1 MRGRYVLSILCVAA
15 ALARAAPSP
24 DFSDRDEEDA
34 SRSPSRRDS
43 QIPLDFDQAG
53 GTDDSFEIADGPRY
67 PPQES
72 RTIYQI
78 ISDSLEFSKFAKAI
92 DFTDD
97 VVAYLNDSA
106 SDLTFFVAPDYEH
119 DHLATRHEFYGIV
132 AAIENPKASNG
143 EENSVRSTIRS
154 LLEYHTIPERLHIHD
169 EPATASYPTRLAISN
184 SEDVPQRLKIEQ
196 RKHHR
201 VAVNGRSVIREPIR
215 AANGIIYVLDLPLST
230 PGSVY
235 QALLDSSA
243 TTMLSAIK
251 HAGLTDLF
259 ESDSSMTV
267 FSPDDR
273 AFDHLPEGLRAYLF
287 SDAGK
292 PALKKLLEYH
302 VAPDVLFYTDYA
314 HGLPSDA
321 VSHRPEDDFVDTEE
335 ILEDMS
341 DEESRVEEIYIII
354 QVEQDY
360 APRERSP
367 SYHPHEHPR
376 HHEDRPSRRGGN
388 RKPRDR
394 RAPAFREDED
404 RRQRGDGEYH
414 PHREWEGDRPPP
426 PPHFDGP
433 CPFRG
438 DQPPPPPFRGGH
450 PPPPFRGDGPWE
462 ERGEGPQ
469 DDHGDHPHFDEY
481 PPRPEQL
488 MRGPPSEGDDRVPP
502 SEDDGTPSH
511 CGLHP
516 PPPPPDCDCHHP
528 RPPYRGEH
536 APPPT
541 PFHGDDPGPHHGED
555 DRRPP
560 PPPQHPDER
569 HHTHHRP
576 PPPPPRGPPHF
587 PKSSPDALISTLDA
601 QVPTLAG
608 APLHAR
614 LERFTLPH
622 PPPPPRG
629 PEREARVGRKTL
641 RGPER
646 KTHDKPPR
654 TISRL
659 TVDGVHVLT
668 SDVVTANGPMHVL
681 SRVLCPRLRGAE
693 DTEHEQMKADVDPWV
708 DWEEWLPQWVES
720 QES

>member
-1 MRGRYVLSILCVAA
+1 MRGRYVLSILCVAT

-24 DFSDRDEEDA
+24 DFSGRDEEDA

-43 QIPLDFDQAG
+43 QIPFDFDQAG

-67 PPQES
+67 PPHES

-78 ISDSLEFSKFAKAI
+78 ISDSLEFSKFARAI

-132 AAIENPKASNG
+132 AAIEGSKLRDG
-143 EENSVRSTIRS
+143 QEDSVRSTIRS
-154 LLEYHTIPERLHIHD
+154 LLEYHTIPQHLHIHD
-169 EPATASYPTRLAISN
+169 EPATASYPTRLAMSN
-184 SEDVPQRLKIEQ
+184 SEDAWQRLKIEQ

-201 VAVNGRSVIREPIR
+201 VAVNGRSIIREPIR

-243 TTMLSAIK
+243 MTMLSAIK
-251 HAGLTDLF
+251 HAGLAELF
-259 ESDSSMTV
+259 ESKSSMTV

-273 AFDHLPEGLRAYLF
+273 AFDHLPEDLRAYLF
-287 SDAGK
+287 SESGR
-292 PALKKLLEYH
+292 PVLKKLLEYH

-321 VSHRPEDDFVDTEE
+321 VSVHRPEDDVVDTEE
-335 ILEDMS
+335 ILEESFD
-341 DEESRVEEIYIII
+341 DGSRVEEIYIII
-354 QVEQDY
+354 QVEQDFE
-360 APRERSP
+360 PGDGLP
-367 SYHPHEHPR
+367 VDHFHGHPH
-376 HHEDRPSRRGGN
+376 HHEDRQEDARPSRRGGN
-388 RKPRDR
+388 RKPKDR
-394 RAPAFREDED
+394 RAPAFREDEG
-404 RRQRGDGEYH
+404 RGERKG
-414 PHREWEGDRPPP
+414 REPRPRHGWEGGHPPP
-426 PPHFDGP
+426 PPPPFDGP

-438 DQPPPPPFRGGH
+438 DH
-450 PPPPFRGDGPWE
+450 PPPPFRGDGPWK
-462 ERGEGPQ
+462 
-469 DDHGDHPHFDEY
+469 DHGDHPHFDEY

-488 MRGPPSEGDDRVPP
+488 MRGPPSEDDDRLPPPP
-502 SEDDGTPSH
+502 SHRGSPPPSNR
-511 CGLHP
+511 G
-516 PPPPPDCDCHHP
+516 PPPPDCDRHHP
-528 RPPYRGEH
+528 RPPFRGEPS
-536 APPPT
+536 PPSPP
-541 PFHGDDPGPHHGED
+541 PFHGDHPGPHHGED

-560 PPPQHPDER
+560 PPPHHADER
-569 HHTHHRP
+569 HHAHHHP
-576 PPPPPRGPPHF
+576 QPPPPRGPPHF

-608 APLHAR
+608 APLHAHV
-614 LERFTLPH
+614 ERFILPH
-622 PPPPPRG
+622 PPPRG
-629 PEREARVGRKTL
+629 QGRKAHDERYPERRTPHSSWRNA
-641 RGPER
+641 
-646 KTHDKPPR
+646 HDKPPR

-668 SDVVTANGPMHVL
+668 SDIVTANGPMHVL
-681 SRVLCPRLRGAE
+681 SRVLCPRLPGVE
-693 DTEHEQMKADVDPWV
+693 DSKQRMADPWA
-708 DWEEWLPQWVES
+708 DWEEWLPQWAES

>member
-43 QIPLDFDQAG
+43 QIPFDFDQAG

-78 ISDSLEFSKFAKAI
+78 ISDSLKFSKFAKAI

-169 EPATASYPTRLAISN
+169 EPATASYPTRLAMSS
-184 SEDVPQRLKIEQ
+184 SEDVRQRLKIEQ

-201 VAVNGRSVIREPIR
+201 VAVNGRSIIREPIR
-215 AANGIIYVLDLPLST
+215 ASNGIIYVLDLPLST

-251 HAGLTDLF
+251 HAGLSDLLQ
-259 ESDSSMTV
+259 STSSMTV
-267 FSPDDR
+267 FAPDDR
-273 AFDHLPEGLRAYLF
+273 AFDHLPENLRTYLF
-287 SDAGK
+287 SEAGK
-292 PALKKLLEYH
+292 PAMKRLLEYH

-321 VSHRPEDDFVDTEE
+321 VSVHRPEDDAIGIEMIPD
-335 ILEDMS
+335 
-341 DEESRVEEIYIII
+341 DEPRVEEIYIII
-354 QVEQDY
+354 QVEQDF
-360 APRERSP
+360 APRDEP
-367 SYHPHEHPR
+367 LADHPHEHC
-376 HHEDRPSRRGGN
+376 HHHKDRPPRRGGN

-394 RAPAFREDED
+394 RAPAFREDE
-404 RRQRGDGEYH
+404 RGDGEYY
-414 PHREWEGDRPPP
+414 PHREWDGDHPPP
-426 PPHFDGP
+426 PPRFDGP

-438 DQPPPPPFRGGH
+438 DHPPPPPFRGGH
-450 PPPPFRGDGPWE
+450 PPPPFRGDGPRE
-462 ERGEGPQ
+462 DHGEVIQ
-469 DDHGDHPHFDEY
+469 EDHGDHPHFDEY

-488 MRGPPSEGDDRVPP
+488 IRGPPSEGDDRVPL
-502 SEDDGTPSH
+502 SEDDGPPSH
-511 CGLHP
+511 RGPHPPPSPSDCDRHHPRPPFRGEHP
-516 PPPPPDCDCHHP
+516 PPPPLLYGD
-528 RPPYRGEH
+528 H
-536 APPPT
+536 AGPS
-541 PFHGDDPGPHHGED
+541 HGDDNC
-555 DRRPP
+555 RPP
-560 PPPQHPDER
+560 PPPHHPDER
-569 HHTHHRP
+569 HHAHHRP
-576 PPPPPRGPPHF
+576 PPPPPPRGPLHF

-614 LERFTLPH
+614 VEHFALPH
-622 PPPPPRG
+622 PPRG
-629 PEREARVGRKTL
+629 PHDKPHPSSKA
-641 RGPER
+641 
-646 KTHDKPPR
+646 HDKPPR

-659 TVDGVHVLT
+659 SVDGVHVLT

-681 SRVLCPRLRGAE
+681 SRVLCPRRPGAE
-693 DTEHEQMKADVDPWV
+693 DSEQRMASVNPWV
-708 DWEEWLPQWVES
+708 DWEEWLPQWAEGS
-720 QES
+720 